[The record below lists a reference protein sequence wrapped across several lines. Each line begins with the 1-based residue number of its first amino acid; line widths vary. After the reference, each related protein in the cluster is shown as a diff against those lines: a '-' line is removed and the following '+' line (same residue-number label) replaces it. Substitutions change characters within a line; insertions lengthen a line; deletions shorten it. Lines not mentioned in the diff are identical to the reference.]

1 MRQFFCLFGMLMLLP
16 WGPVAA
22 LQPHEMLEDPA
33 LEARA
38 RVVSKEL
45 RCVVCQ
51 NQSIDDS
58 DAGLAQKMRIQVRE
72 RILAG
77 DSNQDVIDYMVSRY
91 GDFVLLN
98 PPMKTKT
105 LVLWYGPLAMV
116 LLGLIGV
123 VLYYRSRM
131 RTALTGPA
139 VVPLSAD
146 EQARLAA
153 LLDEEKD
160 KRI

>member
-1 MRQFFCLFGMLMLLP
+1 
-16 WGPVAA
+16 
-22 LQPHEMLEDPA
+22 
-33 LEARA
+33 
-38 RVVSKEL
+38 VVSKEL